1 MTQITI
7 LSVNKVTKSNAA
19 GKPYTALEVAYKDSF
34 GKVASK
40 QLFSFGAQ
48 KGAFDSLQVA
58 APGQTYNLTVVKN
71 DKGYND
77 WTNAQL
83 GTASNVAQG
92 AAIAGGGSSLAQQAN
107 TQVKSTYETKEERAL
122 KQTYIVRQ
130 SSISSAIDTLSV
142 GAKSVN
148 PDDVLKLAQRY
159 YDYVFQSPEDVAM
172 QDVVSLPNDIE
183 VM

>member
-7 LSVNKVTKSNAA
+7 LSVNKVTKTNTA
-19 GKPYTALEVAYKDSF
+19 GKPYTALDVAYKDSY

-77 WTNAQL
+77 WTNAML
-83 GTASNVAQG
+83 GQAQPVAAAGPAMAQSTNV
-92 AAIAGGGSSLAQQAN
+92 
-107 TQVKSTYETKEERAL
+107 QVKSTYETPEERAK
-122 KQTYIVRQ
+122 KQVYIVRQ
-130 SSISSAIDTLSV
+130 SSLSSAVDTLSV
-142 GAKSVN
+142 GAKSVS

-159 YDYVFQSPEDVAM
+159 YDWVFQSPVDVAQ
-172 QDVVSLPNDIE
+172 QDVISLPNDIE
-183 VM
+183 VL

>member
-1 MTQITI
+1 MTQINI
-7 LSVNKVTKSNAA
+7 LSVNKVTKNNAA
-19 GKPYTALEVAYKDSF
+19 GKPYTALEVAYKDSY

-58 APGQTYNLTVVKN
+58 APGQTYNLTVIKN

-77 WTNAQL
+77 WTAAQL
-83 GTASNVAQG
+83 TTASNAAAQG
-92 AAIAGGGSSLAQQAN
+92 AVIGAAQVAN
-107 TQVKSTYETKEERAL
+107 TQVKSTYETSEERAK
-122 KQTYIVRQ
+122 KQVYIVRQ

-159 YDYVFQSPEDVAM
+159 YDWVFQSPEDVAM
-172 QDVVSLPNDIE
+172 QDVVALPNDIE